1 MKTMPEFN
9 PLVVAVSA
17 ALATG
22 AFGISA
28 ANADENPF
36 QMTELSSGYMVA
48 DAHGA
53 TEEGKAGEGKCGEGK
68 CGEGKCGDQE
78 TDKEDAEDAEDAAE
92 EGKAGEGKCGEG
104 KCGGS

>member
-1 MKTMPEFN
+1 MKTKPELN

-17 ALATG
+17 ALATC

-53 TEEGKAGEGKCGEGK
+53 TEEGKTEEGKCGEGK
-68 CGEGKCGDQE
+68 CGEGKCGGQE
-78 TDKEDAEDAEDAAE
+78 TDKDGAEDAAE
-92 EGKAGEGKCGEG
+92 EGKTEEGKCGEG

>member
-1 MKTMPEFN
+1 MKTKSELK
-9 PLVVAVSA
+9 PLVMAVSA

-22 AFGISA
+22 AFAIST

-48 DAHGA
+48 DSHGGA
-53 TEEGKAGEGKCGEGK
+53 EEGAVEEDKSEEGKCGEGK
-68 CGEGKCGDQE
+68 CGGEEADADASGE
-78 TDKEDAEDAEDAAE
+78 DKSE
-92 EGKAGEGKCGEG
+92 EGKCGEG

>member
-1 MKTMPEFN
+1 MKTKSELK

-17 ALATG
+17 ALATS
-22 AFGISA
+22 AFAISA
-28 ANADENPF
+28 VNADENPF

-53 TEEGKAGEGKCGEGK
+53 AQEGAAEEEKNEEGKCGEGK
-68 CGEGKCGDQE
+68 CGEGKCGGE
-78 TDKEDAEDAEDAAE
+78 KSDADTSE
-92 EGKAGEGKCGEG
+92 EGKTEEGKCGEG

>member
-1 MKTMPEFN
+1 MKTKSELK

-22 AFGISA
+22 TFAISA

-48 DAHGA
+48 DAHGTAQEEA
-53 TEEGKAGEGKCGEGK
+53 TEEEKAKEGKCGEGK
-68 CGEGKCGDQE
+68 CGEGKCGGE
-78 TDKEDAEDAEDAAE
+78 KSDADTPE
-92 EGKAGEGKCGEG
+92 EGKTGEGKCGEG